1 MVFTNNTT
9 AIVTPVPGLQLP
21 RLAPRRR
28 QPSSSNPT
36 SIPETPPLPPPPS
49 PANLKF
55 THPTRRILSE
65 HDHKLFL
72 GSPAYVLITSFVFS
86 LADAV
91 RDTPTSAAKVDELS
105 PVVQRVLGILDEA
118 EEAVERCPPE
128 DQGGSRFG
136 NKSFRSFLDAI
147 GKEYERWHRE
157 LGVNDA
163 AAIDELSTYFLQAF
177 GNRSRVDY
185 GSGHE
190 LNFIA
195 WLLCLYQLHI
205 IQKSDFQTL
214 VLRVFMRYLLLMR
227 RIQSTYYLEPAGSHG
242 VWGLDDYQFLPFLFG
257 ASQLLHHP
265 FIRPL
270 SIHQSLILEE
280 YSTEYIYLNQVAF
293 INSVKSVEGL
303 RWHSPMLDDISAAKS
318 WEKVEGGMKKMFLA
332 EVLKKLPVMQHFL
345 FGSLI
350 PAAEGMSAENEFEAV
365 DEGKDAVVVMEDG
378 MKHVH
383 HASSWGDCCGIK
395 VPSSI
400 GASQE
405 MKKKMGREGFRRVPF
420 D

>member
-1 MVFTNNTT
+1 MDRLSCKSRRSNCALGRYRPPCEKYITSTSSRQMNDHNRKKKGTMVFTNNTT

-36 SIPETPPLPPPPS
+36 SIPETPPHPPPPA

-105 PVVQRVLGILDEA
+105 PAVQRVLGILDEA

-195 WLLCLYQLHI
+195 WLYVKLLRNIYVVAATNPDPLG
-205 IQKSDFQTL
+205 SASTNSTL
-214 VLRVFMRYLLLMR
+214 FR
-227 RIQSTYYLEPAGSHG
+227 
-242 VWGLDDYQFLPFLFG
+242 
-257 ASQLLHHP
+257 
-265 FIRPL
+265 
-270 SIHQSLILEE
+270 SLT
-280 YSTEYIYLNQVAF
+280 S
-293 INSVKSVEGL
+293 K
-303 RWHSPMLDDISAAKS
+303 P
-318 WEKVEGGMKKMFLA
+318 
-332 EVLKKLPVMQHFL
+332 
-345 FGSLI
+345 
-350 PAAEGMSAENEFEAV
+350 
-365 DEGKDAVVVMEDG
+365 
-378 MKHVH
+378 
-383 HASSWGDCCGIK
+383 
-395 VPSSI
+395 
-400 GASQE
+400 
-405 MKKKMGREGFRRVPF
+405 
-420 D
+420 